1 MAEQFSKLITPKTL
15 LGICFLAAV
24 AWFFWPRPETRW
36 EVRHLDSVKSG
47 PIVALGDS
55 LTEGV
60 AVAPTENYPY
70 YLSTAWG
77 EPVINAGVSGH
88 RTDEGLARLESDV
101 LAHTPRLVLVALGGN
116 DLRQNVPVDVA
127 FRHLRE
133 VVQRIQDSGAVVA
146 LLGVD
151 GGLFYGPEYD
161 EAYKALAEE
170 MGCILVS
177 DILEDILG
185 RRSLLL
191 DQVHPN
197 GAGYKV
203 LASKVIR
210 EFNHFHEQL
219 GIPAAGE
226 VE

>member
-1 MAEQFSKLITPKTL
+1 LNNQQSQLFSPKLIGL
-15 LGICFLAAV
+15 FCLLAAV

-36 EVRHLDSVKSG
+36 AVRHLDSVKSG

-60 AVAPTENYPY
+60 AVAPTENFPY
-70 YLSTAWG
+70 YLSEVWG
-77 EPVINAGVSGH
+77 EPVLNAGVSGH

-101 LAHTPRLVLVALGGN
+101 LAHNPRLVLVALGGN

-161 EAYKALAEE
+161 EAYNALAEE

-210 EFNHFHEQL
+210 EFNHFHEEL
-219 GIPAAGE
+219 GIPKAGPIE
-226 VE
+226 